1 MSEPASQKH
10 RVVPASTAQRRAAAA
25 PRPPSSHGA
34 RIGVVSTIYHQQ
46 PDAEPIAVEARFSRW
61 LESSEQPY
69 LRKLTIGEKWTP
81 LDLGWLQGA
90 GRIFLK
96 NEEGRFA
103 VQPTQEEREATMS
116 RIVELAVVEPITGN
130 RHFSWGKVRPGES
143 LCFEPTDPTSVRLRC
158 QRGQARVTLLI
169 VPN

>member
-1 MSEPASQKH
+1 MSESAPQRH
-10 RVVPASTAQRRAAAA
+10 RVVPASTERKQAAAT
-25 PRPPSSHGA
+25 PRPSSSQGA
-34 RIGVVSTIYHQQ
+34 RVGVVSTIYHQQ

-61 LESSEQPY
+61 LESGEQPY

-90 GRIFLK
+90 GRVFLK

-103 VQPTQEEREATMS
+103 AQPTQEEREATMA
-116 RIVELAVVEPITGN
+116 RIVELAVVEPVAGN
-130 RHFSWGKVRPGES
+130 RHFSWGRVRPGES
-143 LCFEPTDPTSVRLRC
+143 LCFEPTNPASLRLRC
-158 QRGQARVTLLI
+158 QRGQARITLLI